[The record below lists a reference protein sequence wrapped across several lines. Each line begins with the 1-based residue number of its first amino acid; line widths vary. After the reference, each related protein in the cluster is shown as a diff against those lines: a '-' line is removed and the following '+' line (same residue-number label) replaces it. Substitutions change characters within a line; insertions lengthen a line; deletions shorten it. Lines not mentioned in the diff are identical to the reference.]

1 MIKKMFFLQNEYI
14 LKNDLYFMCNTNIF
28 CMKIYFSNETYIFL
42 HFHLYL
48 FPYKIILSANN
59 VYFVKNIF
67 LQKKNN
73 FLPYK
78 NIFSANNVYFVKN
91 IFLQKKIFFFNLV
104 LQQMNNHNRALE
116 I

>member
-67 LQKKNN
+67 LQKKKKIS
-73 FLPYK
+73 FHIK
-78 NIFSANNVYFVKN
+78 TF
-91 IFLQKKIFFFNLV
+91 FLQIMYIL
-104 LQQMNNHNRALE
+104 
-116 I
+116 